1 MSILHYFSK
10 DTSKRARFMFGT
22 IAPIYAKVDHALI
35 KAYQKSIDTI
45 GQEIDI
51 QDKTVLDIGTGTGAW
66 AMKFVQNGASKV
78 AGIDLSEKI
87 IKSGRLKHPEISF
100 SVGNAEDLRKI
111 PDNSFDIVTASFVI
125 HGVKADLRKKMLT
138 EMKRVSKVYVVV
150 HDFVGKTHYFV
161 RFLEFLERS
170 DYKNFKKFFC
180 AELKDMFSKTKKI
193 QTDYG
198 SGVYIAEI

>member
-1 MSILHYFSK
+1 
-10 DTSKRARFMFGT
+10 
-22 IAPIYAKVDHALI
+22 
-35 KAYQKSIDTI
+35 
-45 GQEIDI
+45 
-51 QDKTVLDIGTGTGAW
+51 
-66 AMKFVQNGASKV
+66 MKFVQSGASKV

-100 SVGNAEDLRKI
+100 SVGNAEDLHKI

-138 EMKRVSKVYVVV
+138 EMKRVSKVYVIV

-198 SGVYIAEI
+198 SGVYISEI